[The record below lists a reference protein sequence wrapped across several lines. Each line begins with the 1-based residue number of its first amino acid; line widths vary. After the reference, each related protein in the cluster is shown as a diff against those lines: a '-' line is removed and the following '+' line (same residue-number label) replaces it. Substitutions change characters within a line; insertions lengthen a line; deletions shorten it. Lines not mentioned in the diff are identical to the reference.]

1 MKENTKESI
10 INDIVSD
17 RIKDFLLSGFR
28 VVNLIESEDLGLVFN
43 FDRDLLLIISEVVS
57 EGRETE
63 FLLVEGPDPDEDFKT
78 RIFVM

>member
-10 INDIVSD
+10 IDDIVSD
-17 RIKDFLLSGFR
+17 RIKDFLLSSFR
-28 VVNLIESEDLGLVFN
+28 VIDLIESEDLGLVFN

-63 FLLVEGPDPDEDFKT
+63 FLFIEGPDPDEDFKT
-78 RIFVM
+78 RILVM